1 MSFLKNMDKSIGKN
15 ISKSLSGKYDP
26 GMLAIRQ
33 KLLDHAKQS
42 EEDAIKNSSK
52 RFIQKTAEAT
62 GDLIGYKIANEVTK
76 VSKHSQQNT
85 SETVTN
91 EHDKKIPKERYVY
104 PEERQEIIDELKLK

>member
-26 GMLAIRQ
+26 GVLAIRQ

-52 RFIQKTAEAT
+52 KFIQK
-62 GDLIGYKIANEVTK
+62 N
-76 VSKHSQQNT
+76 SRSN
-85 SETVTN
+85 
-91 EHDKKIPKERYVY
+91 R
-104 PEERQEIIDELKLK
+104 